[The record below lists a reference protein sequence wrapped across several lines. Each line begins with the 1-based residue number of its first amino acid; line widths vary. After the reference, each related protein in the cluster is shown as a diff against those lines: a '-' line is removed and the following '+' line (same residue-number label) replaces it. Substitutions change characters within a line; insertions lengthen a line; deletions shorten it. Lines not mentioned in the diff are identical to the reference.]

1 MLGGENDIIIFA
13 TTRSNHSKE
22 LGFMIQPELLNVAT
36 SRQHMELIIVGDS
49 AKHSLKVV
57 MYQGKCMILFHQ
69 KVHWSQHQWQIEFLT

>member
-36 SRQHMELIIVGDS
+36 SRQHMKLIIVGDS

-69 KVHWSQHQWQIEFLT
+69 KVHCHNINGKLNF